1 VQPNHHRLSQ
11 RVRYHSLHSADAT
24 FALPPGPETRSR
36 LPQALRQATEKRQ
49 REFFAGRWCAEQ
61 ALLCLGAG
69 STHVGM
75 AEDRAPIW
83 PDGVVGSITHTG
95 DFAAAAVAWA
105 ADIAGLGIDSER
117 IIGPA
122 AARDIADICMV
133 DEATLFE
140 APHGR
145 SFCEFCTFVFSA
157 KEAVF
162 KCLFPLTRKFLEFS
176 DVRITSLDWNRK
188 YFAWKTVGEHVGLGR
203 LSHANGVMHTSVEL
217 SSLCSGFRQE
227 TVSERPLLARSR
239 IEIYPKAYQSSAIDR
254 PSSCRM
260 MYASWSLQKC
270 FATNTNTHPQIN
282 LFRGAG

>member
-1 VQPNHHRLSQ
+1 VPPNHHRLSQ
-11 RVRYHSLHSADAT
+11 RVRYHSLHSTDAA
-24 FALPPGPETRSR
+24 FALPPGPEAGSR
-36 LPQALRQATEKRQ
+36 LPQALRHATQKRQ

-69 STHVGM
+69 STHVGI

-83 PDGVVGSITHTG
+83 PDGLVGSITHTG

-157 KEAVF
+157 KESVF

-176 DVRITSLDWNRK
+176 DVRITSIDWNRQHFTWTTISK
-188 YFAWKTVGEHVGLGR
+188 YIGTGR
-203 LSHANGVMHTSVEL
+203 LSHADGFVHTSVEL
-217 SSLCSGFRQE
+217 SSLTTIAE
-227 TVSERPLLARSR
+227 
-239 IEIYPKAYQSSAIDR
+239 
-254 PSSCRM
+254 
-260 MYASWSLQKC
+260 
-270 FATNTNTHPQIN
+270 
-282 LFRGAG
+282 